1 MHNLS
6 LDNWIAS
13 LYNNIYHTCT
23 RWVIPRMFSCE
34 CNNNNTDAPVNW
46 PIWIWWT
53 TSKKCLLVLKK
64 KKSKKSED
72 KECVLQSHHCPGYSH
87 LLSHHKFCSGE
98 IIFSE
103 SFMLHDS
110 MTIWTKPAN
119 QPFRHYDRQW
129 KLYAA
134 WKHDSMNK
142 ASQPTMQA
150 LWQARNWESLKH

>member
-23 RWVIPRMFSCE
+23 HWVIPRMFSCE
-34 CNNNNTDAPVNW
+34 CCNNNTDAPVNW

-53 TSKKCLLVLKK
+53 TSKKCLLVLKQFCF
-64 KKSKKSED
+64 SED

-87 LLSHHKFCSGE
+87 LLSHQKFCSGE
-98 IIFSE
+98 IIFNE
-103 SFMLHDS
+103 SFMLHEG

-119 QPFRHYDRQW
+119 QPCRHYDRQETGRVSNINNEVNFEAFSCSPNEVEGTI
-129 KLYAA
+129 L
-134 WKHDSMNK
+134 
-142 ASQPTMQA
+142 PFLT
-150 LWQARNWESLKH
+150 L